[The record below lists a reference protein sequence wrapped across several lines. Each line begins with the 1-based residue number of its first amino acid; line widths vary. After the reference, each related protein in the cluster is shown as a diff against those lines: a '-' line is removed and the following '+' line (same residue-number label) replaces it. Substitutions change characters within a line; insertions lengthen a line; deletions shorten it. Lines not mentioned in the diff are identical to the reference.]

1 MKHYLSRPALLAA
14 FICLGLMI
22 VGMWVRP
29 IFPVDE
35 TRYLTVAWEMHQSG
49 SWILPTLNAEAYH
62 HKPPVLFWLIN
73 ILWLLFGVSAQAA
86 MAVPFVAA
94 FSVLVLTARLASRI
108 YPQSPEAPFISVA
121 ILGGCLPFV
130 IYSNLIMFDV
140 LLTVSVLL
148 AVTALWDY
156 IKTRKNIHV
165 GLFALAIG
173 LGLLS
178 KGPAVLLHI
187 APALLLVKIWAGSDR
202 PPVKSWLPKIIG
214 GMVIGIA
221 LALCWAIPAA
231 IEGGKEFTEK
241 IFYGQTT
248 GRMVNAFD
256 HKRPIFWYLI
266 FIPLFVMPWIFS
278 PTLWSGLKSMWQNTP
293 SIAKFLGLW
302 IALVFAAFSF
312 ISGKQVHYLLPLLP
326 PMALLF
332 CGAFLGRTTPLRRR
346 DVWPIIGG
354 AAFLALIPALVHFF
368 ATDIATLQ
376 PNSMHISDA
385 FGRMNPLPS
394 VCAAIMIL
402 CAGLITCRTQPK
414 HTLSLIAISMVL
426 MMGAF
431 QISASQ
437 GFYKNYDLA
446 PLGDQIHALEG
457 RPLAFAKNDQGQFGF
472 LARLQKPLEEITEDK
487 IDNWLANHPDGAVVT
502 YTTKPEKWSHLH
514 IIYKAPFRMT
524 NTLLLLEN
532 PKDQPNANVDN

>member
-1 MKHYLSRPALLAA
+1 
-14 FICLGLMI
+14 
-22 VGMWVRP
+22 
-29 IFPVDE
+29 
-35 TRYLTVAWEMHQSG
+35 
-49 SWILPTLNAEAYH
+49 
-62 HKPPVLFWLIN
+62 LIN

-86 MAVPFVAA
+86 MAAPFVAA

-156 IKTRKNIHV
+156 IKTRKNIHI

-202 PPVKSWLPKIIG
+202 PPVKIMVAENNRWDGLSVLHWPYAGRYPPQSKG
-214 GMVIGIA
+214 GENSPRKYSMAKRLVAWSMPSTI
-221 LALCWAIPAA
+221 
-231 IEGGKEFTEK
+231 
-241 IFYGQTT
+241 
-248 GRMVNAFD
+248 NA
-256 HKRPIFWYLI
+256 PIFWYLT
-266 FIPLFVMPWIFS
+266 FVPLFVMPWIFS
-278 PTLWSGLKSMWQNTP
+278 PALWSGLKSMWQNTP

-302 IALVFAAFSF
+302 IALIFAAFSF

-332 CGAFLGRTTPLRRR
+332 CGAFLERTTPLRRR

-368 ATDIATLQ
+368 CNGYCYLATQFHAYFRRIRAYESATICLCRYHD
-376 PNSMHISDA
+376 SM
-385 FGRMNPLPS
+385 R
-394 VCAAIMIL
+394 
-402 CAGLITCRTQPK
+402 R
-414 HTLSLIAISMVL
+414 
-426 MMGAF
+426 
-431 QISASQ
+431 
-437 GFYKNYDLA
+437 
-446 PLGDQIHALEG
+446 
-457 RPLAFAKNDQGQFGF
+457 
-472 LARLQKPLEEITEDK
+472 
-487 IDNWLANHPDGAVVT
+487 IDHMPDPT
-502 YTTKPEKWSHLH
+502 
-514 IIYKAPFRMT
+514 
-524 NTLLLLEN
+524 
-532 PKDQPNANVDN
+532 